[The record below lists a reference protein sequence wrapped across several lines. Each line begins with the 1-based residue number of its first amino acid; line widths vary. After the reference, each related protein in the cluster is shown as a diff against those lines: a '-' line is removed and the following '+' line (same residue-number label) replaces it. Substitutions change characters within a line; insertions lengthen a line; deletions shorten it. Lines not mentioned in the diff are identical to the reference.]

1 MESQATS
8 TRSKWERR
16 ISFGFMIFFLLL
28 TLPLMGIGLY
38 TFFTSIS
45 SYAQVN
51 SYQEGRCTILS
62 RKLLTTTVSDD
73 SSLSGTG
80 YSTLYRPNF
89 TFIVRTT
96 DGRSYQTSGYDVTHN
111 FASDQNVQQAILDNY
126 RVGRVYSCWYDPAR
140 PSEAVLD
147 RDVSSGPFI
156 FSIVFFGAGLVFF
169 ILILLYIRSSVRKR
183 REVPEMETQAKES
196 VQPLP

>member
-8 TRSKWERR
+8 ARFKWEQR
-16 ISFGFMIFFLLL
+16 ISSGFMIFFLLL

-62 RKLLTTTVSDD
+62 RKLLTNTVSDD
-73 SSLSGTG
+73 SSISGTG
-80 YSTLYRPNF
+80 YSTLYGPNF

-96 DGRSYQTSGYDVTHN
+96 DGKSYQTSGYDVTHN
-111 FASDQNVQQAILDNY
+111 FASDQSVQQAILASY
-126 RVGRVYSCWYDPAR
+126 QVGKVYSCWYNPAR

-147 RDVSSGPFI
+147 RDVSPGPFI

-169 ILILLYIRSSVRKR
+169 ILILLYIRSSMHKR
-183 REVPEMETQAKES
+183 RKVPEMEAQTKES
-196 VQPLP
+196 VQPLL

>member
-8 TRSKWERR
+8 GRFKWEQR
-16 ISFGFMIFFLLL
+16 ISSGFMIFFLLL

-62 RKLLTTTVSDD
+62 RKLLTDTVSDD
-73 SSLSGTG
+73 SSISGTG

-89 TFIVRTT
+89 TFIVRTA
-96 DGRSYQTSGYDVTHN
+96 DGKSYQTGGYDVTHN
-111 FASDQNVQQAILDNY
+111 FASDQSVQQAILDSY
-126 RVGRVYSCWYDPAR
+126 QVGRGYSCWYNPAQ
-140 PSEAVLD
+140 PSETRLDLDMLSSPLLLRMVLC
-147 RDVSSGPFI
+147 VP
-156 FSIVFFGAGLVFF
+156 GLV
-169 ILILLYIRSSVRKR
+169 LV
-183 REVPEMETQAKES
+183 V
-196 VQPLP
+196 VV